1 MDKNIKIVSRDKC
14 TGCGACF
21 NKCPKNA
28 IVMEY
33 DNEGF
38 LYPKVTDECIN
49 CGLCVGVCHV
59 LQQNYINTYKSKK
72 PDCYAMKASE
82 EILKISSSGGMFSV
96 LANYVFEKDGYV
108 CGAAYSDDYFNVQH
122 IVIKSPDELDKLRGS
137 KYVQSDTNTTYKE
150 VKEYLDKGKL
160 VLYTGVACQIA
171 GLRAFLKQDYD
182 NLILADILCHG
193 GPSPKVYKKYLSEI
207 AKGRKIKKVDFREKA
222 YWGWGTASSIF
233 FEDGSIYRNDCFK
246 DEYWRAFLSGL
257 STRECCKECYY
268 ANTERIGDFSIGD
281 FWGIDLIEPQINDR
295 LGTSIVLANNE
306 KAKKLLVELERK
318 CKLLKKVNLNDAKEV
333 ARTRNGQLLWPQR
346 QHWARKRFFE
356 LLETKSFFE
365 SFDNATNSKYD
376 VGIVGWWYNENYGGT
391 LTYFA
396 LHQVLKKMGQS
407 VLMIA
412 KCSSDPNYKPKY
424 NSIPLRF
431 AQKNYKMSKN
441 HTPATIAELNN
452 HCKTFISGSDQ
463 LFNPTLWQWSGPQYF
478 LNYVGINK
486 NIISYA
492 SSFGQEF
499 YDNNDLK
506 FRMSYW
512 LHRFNSISVREDYAV
527 DICKNIFDLE
537 AVHVIDPVF
546 LCDVKEYE
554 EQAAKS
560 NLKKESNYLLS
571 FFLDPDED
579 KRKLILELSKKLK
592 LEYINLIDA
601 INIEEN
607 AKKLALNNTQ
617 KNIDVEGWLFYY
629 KNADFVI
636 TDSFH
641 GTCFAIIFKKK
652 FISIANK
659 KRGTNR
665 FVSVLKIFGLEN
677 HLVYDISEIENKL
690 ELFDEIDY
698 KAAYEK
704 ALPKITFSYKWL
716 ENAIKNPRKKK
727 ADMFNSLNYAIEE
740 LKKQNVELRRQ
751 IQELQIHTNIKTKS
765 KEVKND
771 KFNTNIKKTV
781 KYYKEYGLLSTIRKI
796 YRTLNNK

>member
-1 MDKNIKIVSRDKC
+1 MIQISDKSQCCGC
-14 TGCGACF
+14 TACASV
-21 NKCPKNA
+21 CPKMCIA
-28 IVMEY
+28 MKE
-33 DNEGF
+33 DEEGF
-38 LYPKVTDECIN
+38 LYPEADASLCIG
-49 CGLCVGVCHV
+49 CGLCEKVCPV
-59 LQQNYINTYKSKK
+59 LHQGDARK
-72 PDCYAMKASE
+72 PLAVYAAKNRDENVRMA
-82 EILKISSSGGMFSV
+82 SSSGGIFSL
-96 LANYVFEKDGYV
+96 LAERVIDDGGVVFGARFDDNWEVIHDFAETKEKLV
-108 CGAAYSDDYFNVQH
+108 AF
-122 IVIKSPDELDKLRGS
+122 RGS

-182 NLILADILCHG
+182 NLILVDILCHG
-193 GPSPKVYKKYLSEI
+193 GPSPKVYKKYLSEM

-268 ANTERIGDFSIGD
+268 ANTERIGEFSIGD
-281 FWGIDLIEPQINDR
+281 FWGIDLIEQQINDR

-306 KAKKLLVELERK
+306 KAKKILVELERK

-333 ARTRNGQLLWPQR
+333 ARTKNGQLLLPQR

-478 LNYVGINK
+478 LNYVGMNK

-560 NLKKESNYLLS
+560 NLEKEEKLKGIGASIRINDTLAIDVAIIDKSLIWYGNINYLGYNT
-571 FFLDPDED
+571 DE
-579 KRKLILELSKKLK
+579 
-592 LEYINLIDA
+592 N
-601 INIEEN
+601 
-607 AKKLALNNTQ
+607 
-617 KNIDVEGWLFYY
+617 
-629 KNADFVI
+629 
-636 TDSFH
+636 
-641 GTCFAIIFKKK
+641 
-652 FISIANK
+652 
-659 KRGTNR
+659 
-665 FVSVLKIFGLEN
+665 
-677 HLVYDISEIENKL
+677 
-690 ELFDEIDY
+690 
-698 KAAYEK
+698 
-704 ALPKITFSYKWL
+704 
-716 ENAIKNPRKKK
+716 NAIRIYDS
-727 ADMFNSLNYAIEE
+727 ALAE
-740 LKKQNVELRRQ
+740 NVL
-751 IQELQIHTNIKTKS
+751 
-765 KEVKND
+765 EVLY
-771 KFNTNIKKTV
+771 T
-781 KYYKEYGLLSTIRKI
+781 
-796 YRTLNNK
+796 